1 MYNFNPLKEILK
13 EKGMTQIDIVRGA
26 DVAPRT
32 VRRMLDGENVSLDT
46 VQRIADFL
54 GVDICEIIGRE

>member
-1 MYNFNPLKEILK
+1 MYNFNPLKNILK
-13 EKGMTQIDIVRGA
+13 ERGMTQLDIVRGA

-32 VRRMLDGENVSLDT
+32 VKRMLDGENVSLDT

-54 GVDICEIIGRE
+54 EVDICDIIGRE